1 MFSDFPNLHP
11 LVVHLPIVL
20 ILLAAALQAL
30 LVFKDWP
37 QVRWIALAVMAGG
50 FAGAVAAST
59 VFHALPMGLSP
70 RAAAVYAAHEQFA
83 GYTTWLSGITLLLA
97 GIGFYFKVQRRAY
110 EVLVLVAAV
119 AAAGALSVAGHRGA
133 QLVYV
138 EGVGPKG
145 NLLDKSHGHGGGE
158 EEMPGMDMPAAGAD
172 AHNEEPGATDETR
185 QPAGT
190 TPGNAR
196 PGMEGM
202 NMDPEAAQPGQRSQ
216 PQEQMEGM
224 TMPNQPRGGQPQ
236 PAPAGRAAR
245 PGTMA
250 DMPGMNMPGMGTPR
264 PSAPAPSRQAQPAT
278 MDMGTMPGM
287 DMGPARPKNRPR
299 NQPAMGNMG
308 TMKGMEN
315 MPGMQPAGGQK
326 PGTTRQ
332 PANDMSGMPGMK
344 KGESMPGMGDMKGMD
359 MKGKDGKGMDMKGAG
374 TMPGMAMP
382 SPMDKYR
389 FEDNNPAR
397 TQPKRNN

>member
-20 ILLAAALQAL
+20 IILAAALQAL

-59 VFHALPMGLSP
+59 VFHAKPLGLSP
-70 RAAAVYAAHEQFA
+70 RAAAVFAAHEQFA
-83 GYTTWLSGITLLLA
+83 SYTTWLSGITLLLA
-97 GIGFYFKVQRRAY
+97 SIGFYFKVQRRAY

-158 EEMPGMDMPAAGAD
+158 EMPGMDMSTPEAD
-172 AHNEEPGATDETR
+172 AHNEEPGATDGTR
-185 QPAGT
+185 QPAGS
-190 TPGNAR
+190 TPDNAQS
-196 PGMEGM
+196 GMEGM
-202 NMDPEAAQPGQRSQ
+202 NMDPKTAQPGQRSQ
-216 PQEQMEGM
+216 LMEQMEGM
-224 TMPNQPRGGQPQ
+224 SMPNQPGGGQSP
-236 PAPAGRAAR
+236 PARTGRAAR

-250 DMPGMNMPGMGTPR
+250 DMPGMNMPSMSMPR
-264 PSAPAPSRQAQPAT
+264 PSAQAPGRKAQPAQI
-278 MDMGTMPGM
+278 DMGNMPGM
-287 DMGPARPKNRPR
+287 DMGTARPKKTPR
-299 NQPAMGNMG
+299 NQPAMGDMG
-308 TMKGMEN
+308 TMPGMEN

-326 PGTTRQ
+326 PGAIRQ
-332 PANDMSGMPGMK
+332 QTNDMSGMPGMK

-359 MKGKDGKGMDMKGAG
+359 MKSKEGKGMDMKGAG

-397 TQPKRNN
+397 TQPKSNN

>member
-20 ILLAAALQAL
+20 IMLAAALQAL

-59 VFHALPMGLSP
+59 VFHAMPLGLSP
-70 RAAAVYAAHEQFA
+70 QAAAVFAAHEQFA
-83 GYTTWLSGITLLLA
+83 SYTTWLSGITLLLA

-145 NLLDKSHGHGGGE
+145 NLLDKSHGHGGE
-158 EEMPGMDMPAAGAD
+158 EEMPGMDMPPSDAD
-172 AHNEEPGATDETR
+172 AHNEEPSTTDGTR

-190 TPGNAR
+190 MPDNAES
-196 PGMEGM
+196 GMEGM
-202 NMDPEAAQPGQRSQ
+202 NMDPKAVQPGQRRQ
-216 PQEQMEGM
+216 PQGQMEGM
-224 TMPNQPRGGQPQ
+224 NMPNQPRGGQSQ

-264 PSAPAPSRQAQPAT
+264 SSAQTPGRKAQPAP
-278 MDMGTMPGM
+278 MDMGNMPGM
-287 DMGPARPKNRPR
+287 DMGPTRPKNTSR

-326 PGTTRQ
+326 PGATRQ
-332 PANDMSGMPGMK
+332 QPNDMSGMPGMK

-359 MKGKDGKGMDMKGAG
+359 MKSKDGKGMDMKGAG

-397 TQPKRNN
+397 TQPKSNN

>member
-59 VFHALPMGLSP
+59 VFHAAAIGLSP

-145 NLLDKSHGHGGGE
+145 NLLDKSHGHGGE
-158 EEMPGMDMPAAGAD
+158 DAMPGMDMPASEAD
-172 AHNEEPGATDETR
+172 AHNEELGPSDGTR
-185 QPAGT
+185 PPSVA
-190 TPGNAR
+190 TPGTSPAS
-196 PGMEGM
+196 MEGM
-202 NMDPEAAQPGQRSQ
+202 NMGPGPQAAQLGQRRQ
-216 PQEQMEGM
+216 PMEQMEGM
-224 TMPNQPRGGQPQ
+224 NMPTQRRGGQPQ
-236 PAPAGRAAR
+236 PAPAGRAAQQ
-245 PGTMA
+245 GAMA
-250 DMPGMNMPGMGTPR
+250 DMPGMNMPGMRTQR
-264 PSAPAPSRQAQPAT
+264 PSGQGSPRKAPPAP
-278 MDMGTMPGM
+278 MDMGNMPGM
-287 DMGPARPKNRPR
+287 DMGPARSKNTSPSK
-299 NQPAMGNMG
+299 PAIG

-326 PGTTRQ
+326 PVTTRQ
-332 PANDMSGMPGMK
+332 QMDDMSGMPGMK
-344 KGESMPGMGDMKGMD
+344 KGEAMPGMGDRKGME
-359 MKGKDGKGMDMKGAG
+359 KPGTGAMPG
-374 TMPGMAMP
+374 MPGMAMP
-382 SPMDKYR
+382 SSPMDKYR

-397 TQPKRNN
+397 STPKRDK

>member
-30 LVFKDWP
+30 LVFRDWP

-83 GYTTWLSGITLLLA
+83 SYTTWLSGITLLLA

-158 EEMPGMDMPAAGAD
+158 AMPGMNMPTSGAD
-172 AHNEEPGATDETR
+172 AHNQEPGATDGTR
-185 QPAGT
+185 QPAGST
-190 TPGNAR
+190 SKNAQ

-202 NMDPEAAQPGQRSQ
+202 NMDPKAAQPSQRSQ
-216 PQEQMEGM
+216 PMAKMEGT
-224 TMPNQPRGGQPQ
+224 TMPNQRRGGQPQ
-236 PAPAGRAAR
+236 SAGRAAR
-245 PGTMA
+245 QGGMA
-250 DMPGMNMPGMGTPR
+250 DMQGMNMPGMGTPR
-264 PSAPAPSRQAQPAT
+264 TSAQAPGRKAQPAQ
-278 MDMGTMPGM
+278 MDMGNMPGM
-287 DMGPARPKNRPR
+287 DMGPAHSKNTPR
-299 NQPAMGNMG
+299 KQPAMGNMG

-326 PGTTRQ
+326 LAPNRQ
-332 PANDMSGMPGMK
+332 ATNDMSGMPGMK

-359 MKGKDGKGMDMKGAG
+359 MKGAES
-374 TMPGMAMP
+374 MPSMAMP

-397 TQPKRNN
+397 TQPKQ

>member
-20 ILLAAALQAL
+20 IMLAAALQAL

-59 VFHALPMGLSP
+59 VFHAMPLGLSP
-70 RAAAVYAAHEQFA
+70 RAAAVFAAHEQFA
-83 GYTTWLSGITLLLA
+83 SYTTWLSGITLLLA

-138 EGVGPKG
+138 EGVGPQG
-145 NLLDKSHGHGGGE
+145 NLLDKSHGHGGE
-158 EEMPGMDMPAAGAD
+158 EEMPGMDMPTSDAD
-172 AHNEEPGATDETR
+172 AHSEEPGTSDGTR

-190 TPGNAR
+190 PPDNAQ

-202 NMDPEAAQPGQRSQ
+202 NMDPKAAQPGKRSQ
-216 PQEQMEGM
+216 SMEPMEGM
-224 TMPNQPRGGQPQ
+224 NMPTQPRGSQRQ
-236 PAPAGRAAR
+236 PAPAGRSVR
-245 PGTMA
+245 PGAMA
-250 DMPGMNMPGMGTPR
+250 DMPGMNMPGMSTPR
-264 PSAPAPSRQAQPAT
+264 PSAQAPGRKAQPAQ
-278 MDMGTMPGM
+278 MDMGNMPGM
-287 DMGPARPKNRPR
+287 DMGPARPKNTPR

-326 PGTTRQ
+326 PGATRQ
-332 PANDMSGMPGMK
+332 ASNDMSGMPGMK
-344 KGESMPGMGDMKGMD
+344 KGESMPGMGDMKDMD
-359 MKGKDGKGMDMKGAG
+359 MKGKDGKPMEMKGTG

-382 SPMDKYR
+382 SPMDKFR

-397 TQPKRNN
+397 NQPKSNN

>member
-20 ILLAAALQAL
+20 IMLAAALQAL

-59 VFHALPMGLSP
+59 VFHALPLGLSP
-70 RAAAVYAAHEQFA
+70 RAAAVFAAHEQFA
-83 GYTTWLSGITLLLA
+83 SYTTWLSGITLLLA

-145 NLLDKSHGHGGGE
+145 NLLDKSHGHGGE
-158 EEMPGMDMPAAGAD
+158 EEMSDMDMPTSGAD
-172 AHNEEPGATDETR
+172 AHNEEPG
-185 QPAGT
+185 T
-190 TPGNAR
+190 TSDNAQ

-202 NMDPEAAQPGQRSQ
+202 NMDPKAAQPGQRNQS
-216 PQEQMEGM
+216 MEPMDGM
-224 TMPNQPRGGQPQ
+224 TMPNQPRGGQSQ
-236 PAPAGRAAR
+236 PARTRSAAR
-245 PGTMA
+245 PGAMA
-250 DMPGMNMPGMGTPR
+250 DMPGMNTPGMSTLR
-264 PSAPAPSRQAQPAT
+264 SSAQGPSRKGQPT
-278 MDMGTMPGM
+278 QMDMGSMPGM
-287 DMGPARPKNRPR
+287 DMGPTRPKNTSR

-315 MPGMQPAGGQK
+315 MPGMLPSGGQK
-326 PGTTRQ
+326 PATTRQ
-332 PANDMSGMPGMK
+332 ATSDMSGMPGVK
-344 KGESMPGMGDMKGMD
+344 KGDSMPAMGDMKGMD
-359 MKGKDGKGMDMKGAG
+359 MKGKDGKAMDMKGTG
-374 TMPGMAMP
+374 TMPGMTMP

-397 TQPKRNN
+397 TQPKRDN